1 MSGEGFPSFP
11 HASAHARAL
20 AARALHA
27 VPDDADYRNPEPLVA
42 RVNAYGAQANLVVS
56 HAPAFS
62 VVQLN
67 PATVNLTWK
76 GAA

>member
-1 MSGEGFPSFP
+1 MTGEGFAGFP

-42 RVNAYGAQANLVVS
+42 RVNAYGLESHLVNV